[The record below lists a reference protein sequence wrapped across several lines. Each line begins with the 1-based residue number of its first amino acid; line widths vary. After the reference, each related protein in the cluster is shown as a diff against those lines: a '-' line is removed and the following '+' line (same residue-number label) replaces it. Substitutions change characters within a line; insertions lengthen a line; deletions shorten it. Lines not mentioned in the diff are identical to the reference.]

1 MTSGSSRDAPEPAG
15 GHWAGPS
22 RGARAIAAAIA
33 IVFAALTVLVVS
45 LLWKR
50 APTPATTPLAAKVS
64 APVEVQLISPRPAR
78 ASASGH

>member
-1 MTSGSSRDAPEPAG
+1 MSSGSSPAAADPAG

-22 RGARAIAAAIA
+22 RRARAIAAALA
-33 IVFAALTVLVVS
+33 IVFAALTVVVVS

-50 APTPATTPLAAKVS
+50 VPPAATAPTAAKAH
-64 APVEVQLISPRPAR
+64 APVEVQLISPRPAN